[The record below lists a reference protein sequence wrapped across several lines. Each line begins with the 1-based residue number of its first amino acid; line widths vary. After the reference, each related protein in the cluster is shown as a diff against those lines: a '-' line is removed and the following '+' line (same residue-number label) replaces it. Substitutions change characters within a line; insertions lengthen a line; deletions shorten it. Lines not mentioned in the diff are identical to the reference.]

1 MSNKPLTAHLISQQT
16 FENWSYAWQQL
27 EFNSKPFDFF
37 KEGDELIVSMLF
49 DSKSMSS
56 LLSTTGVST
65 IKIRFGLNI
74 EKNDFEI
81 ILFGTDTTG
90 QILTPYYIPF
100 RKNFQKTSPPIE
112 QGDGKVPI
120 ELIRQWKN
128 NWLVTAG
135 KGAVTNNNFLTP
147 YGFTRGYN
155 YALKEFIETLFTFDK
170 APNINIVFVLHEYYG
185 VNYLTT
191 QQVTSTFGVVL
202 QAQKSEKDIGLSAD
216 DESYYD
222 LTAPCPRTC

>member
-1 MSNKPLTAHLISQQT
+1 MSDKPSTAPLISQQT

-27 EFNSKPFDFF
+27 EFNSAPFDFF
-37 KEGDELIVSMLF
+37 KEGDELIVSVVF

-65 IKIRFGLNI
+65 IKIRFGY
-74 EKNDFEI
+74 NDENSNFEI

-90 QILTPYYIPF
+90 QTLTPYYIPF
-100 RKNFQKTSPPIE
+100 KKNYQQISPE
-112 QGDGKVPI
+112 LGQGEGKVPT

-135 KGAVTNNNFLTP
+135 KGAVTKNNFITP

-170 APNINIVFVLHEYYG
+170 APNINVVFVLHEYYG
-185 VNYLTT
+185 VDYIAT
-191 QQVTSTFGVVL
+191 QQITSTFGLVL
-202 QAQKSEKDIGLSAD
+202 QGQKSEKDIGLTAD

>member
-1 MSNKPLTAHLISQQT
+1 MSNNPLATHLISQQT
-16 FENWSYAWQQL
+16 FETWSYAWQQK
-27 EFNSKPFDFF
+27 EFNTNPFDFF
-37 KEGDELIVSMLF
+37 KEGDEILVSVLF

-65 IKIRFGLNI
+65 IKIRFGFNV

-81 ILFGTDTTG
+81 ILFGTDSTG

-100 RKNFQKTSPPIE
+100 KKNYKGLSAE
-112 QGDGKVPI
+112 LGEEDGKVPS

-128 NWLVTAG
+128 NWLIAAG
-135 KGAVTNNNFLTP
+135 KGAVNNSNFTTP
-147 YGFTRGYN
+147 YGFIRGYN
-155 YALKEFIETLFTFDK
+155 YSLKEFIQTLFTFNK
-170 APNINIVFVLHEYYG
+170 APNINVVFVLHEYYG

-191 QQVTSTFGVVL
+191 HQLTSTFGVVL
-202 QAQKSEKDIGLSAD
+202 QGQKSENDIGLGAD
-216 DESYYD
+216 DEAYYD